1 MISTSPSWSGISTN
15 WQTCTSSFWKKN
27 LSQPAARQP
36 FKMIIW
42 SSNFNDCCQQK
53 SDLLPFQCQ
62 GKIFNALKFMDW
74 YFATSA
80 MALCWKTT
88 KTKRPASPELQMLSN
103 YLETISLTVS
113 FKQCRWKN
121 HRMALCTN
129 KERGVFSLSRLKA
142 LIHLTQFCMLWKK
155 WNWKFST
162 IELNWKFSFLPF
174 LELLVSTGFA
184 LYLSEQA
191 GTEREIFTE
200 KMLKNVHL

>member
-1 MISTSPSWSGISTN
+1 
-15 WQTCTSSFWKKN
+15 
-27 LSQPAARQP
+27 
-36 FKMIIW
+36 MIIR
-42 SSNFNDCCQQK
+42 SSNLNDCCQQK

-103 YLETISLTVS
+103 YLETINLTVPY
-113 FKQCRWKN
+113 KQCRWKN
-121 HRMALCTN
+121 HRMALCIN
-129 KERGVFSLSRLKA
+129 KGRGVFSMLRLKA